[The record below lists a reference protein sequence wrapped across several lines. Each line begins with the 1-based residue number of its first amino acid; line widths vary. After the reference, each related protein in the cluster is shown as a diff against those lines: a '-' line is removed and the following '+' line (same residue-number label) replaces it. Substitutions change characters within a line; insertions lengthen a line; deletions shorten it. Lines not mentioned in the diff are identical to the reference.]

1 MKIEN
6 AQVNMSNKHEG
17 QAHVY
22 EKRTEISDPP
32 TSENV
37 NPIQSGNG
45 GQTLQGEVAE
55 VDSTST
61 ELDMQTSARMYILK
75 LLVEKLSG
83 SDVQWY
89 DAVVGK
95 DISHAEV
102 SEIMPAGEQANAS
115 PTAPT
120 QVIVER
126 LAHES
131 QSNVFK
137 ADGQIRLESGE
148 QISFAFKSVFEQ
160 SHTSYERTIENVNMK
175 DPLIISFTN
184 RAVELDSERMDFDID
199 ADGDADTFAQ
209 LKKGYGYLALD
220 LNQNNQIDDGTE
232 LFGALSGNGF
242 ADLGKYDDDGN
253 GFIDENDSIF
263 DSLKVWVK
271 NKDQDELMSLHDAN
285 IGAIALQNA
294 DTPMNIR
301 SDGQLQGAI
310 RKSGF
315 YLDENGKAGLVQQ
328 VDYVV

>member
-17 QAHVY
+17 QTHVY
-22 EKRTEISDPP
+22 EKRTEITPASTTQSD
-32 TSENV
+32 
-37 NPIQSGNG
+37 NPALSDNG
-45 GQTLQGEVAE
+45 GQALQGEVAE
-55 VDSTST
+55 VDSSAN
-61 ELDMQTSARMYILK
+61 ELDMQTSARLYILK

-83 SDVQWY
+83 SEVQWY

-95 DISHAEV
+95 DISQEEM
-102 SEIMPAGEQANAS
+102 SEIVSAAEETP
-115 PTAPT
+115 PTE
-120 QVIVER
+120 VLVER
-126 LAHES
+126 LMHES

-137 ADGQIRLESGE
+137 ADGQIRLENGQ

-160 SHTSYERTIENVNMK
+160 SHTSYERIIENVNMK

-184 RAVELDSERMDFDID
+184 RAVELDTERMDFDID
-199 ADGDADTFAQ
+199 ADGQSDNFAQ

-220 LNQNNQIDDGTE
+220 LNQNNRIDDGKE

-242 ADLGKYDDDGN
+242 ADLAQYDDDGN
-253 GFIDENDSIF
+253 GFIDENDAIF

-271 NKDQDELMSLHDAN
+271 NKAQDQLVSLSDAN

-301 SDGQLQGAI
+301 TDGQLQGAI

-315 YLDENGKAGLVQQ
+315 YLDENGKPGLVQQ

>member
-17 QAHVY
+17 QTHVY
-22 EKRTEISDPP
+22 EKRTEITPASTTQSD
-32 TSENV
+32 
-37 NPIQSGNG
+37 NPALPDNG
-45 GQTLQGEVAE
+45 GEALQGEVAE
-55 VDSTST
+55 VDSSAN
-61 ELDMQTSARMYILK
+61 ELDMQTSARLYILK

-95 DISHAEV
+95 DISQEEM
-102 SEIMPAGEQANAS
+102 SEIVSAAEETP
-115 PTAPT
+115 PTE
-120 QVIVER
+120 VLVER
-126 LAHES
+126 LMHES

-137 ADGQIRLESGE
+137 ADGQIRLENGQ

-160 SHTSYERTIENVNMK
+160 SHTSYERIIENVNMK

-184 RAVELDSERMDFDID
+184 RAVELDTERMDFDID
-199 ADGDADTFAQ
+199 ADGQSDNFAQ

-220 LNQNNQIDDGTE
+220 LNQNNQIDDGKE

-242 ADLGKYDDDGN
+242 ADLAQYDDDGN
-253 GFIDENDSIF
+253 GFIDENDAIF

-271 NKDQDELMSLHDAN
+271 NKDQDELVSLSDAN

-301 SDGQLQGAI
+301 TDGQLQGAI

-315 YLDENGKAGLVQQ
+315 YLDENGKPGLVQQ

>member
-17 QAHVY
+17 QTHVY
-22 EKRTEISDPP
+22 EKRTEITPSSTSQSD
-32 TSENV
+32 
-37 NPIQSGNG
+37 NPALSDNG
-45 GQTLQGEVAE
+45 GQALQGEVAE
-55 VDSTST
+55 VDSSAN

-95 DISHAEV
+95 DISQEEM
-102 SEIMPAGEQANAS
+102 SEIVSAAEETP
-115 PTAPT
+115 PTE
-120 QVIVER
+120 VLVER
-126 LAHES
+126 LMHES

-137 ADGQIRLESGE
+137 ADGQIRLENGQ

-160 SHTSYERTIENVNMK
+160 SHTSYERIIENVNMK

-184 RAVELDSERMDFDID
+184 RAVELDTERMDFDID
-199 ADGDADTFAQ
+199 ADGQSDNFAQ

-220 LNQNNQIDDGTE
+220 LNQNNQIDDGKE

-242 ADLGKYDDDGN
+242 ADLAQYDDDGN
-253 GFIDENDSIF
+253 GFIDENDAIF

-271 NKDQDELMSLHDAN
+271 NKDQDELVSLSDAN

-301 SDGQLQGAI
+301 TDGQLQGAI

-315 YLDENGKAGLVQQ
+315 YLDENGKPGLVQQ

>member
-17 QAHVY
+17 QTHVY
-22 EKRTEISDPP
+22 EKRTEITPASTSQSD
-32 TSENV
+32 
-37 NPIQSGNG
+37 NPVLSDNG
-45 GQTLQGEVAE
+45 GQALQGEVAE
-55 VDSTST
+55 VDSSAN

-95 DISHAEV
+95 DISQEEM
-102 SEIMPAGEQANAS
+102 SEIVSAAEETP
-115 PTAPT
+115 PTE
-120 QVIVER
+120 VLVER
-126 LAHES
+126 LMHES

-137 ADGQIRLESGE
+137 ADGQIRLENGQ

-160 SHTSYERTIENVNMK
+160 SHTSYERIIENVNMK

-184 RAVELDSERMDFDID
+184 RAVELDTERMDFDID
-199 ADGDADTFAQ
+199 ADGQSDNFAQ

-220 LNQNNQIDDGTE
+220 LNQNNQIDDGKE

-242 ADLGKYDDDGN
+242 ADLAQYDDDGN
-253 GFIDENDSIF
+253 GFIDENDAIF

-271 NKDQDELMSLHDAN
+271 NKDQDELVSLSDAN

-301 SDGQLQGAI
+301 ADGQLQGAI

-315 YLDENGKAGLVQQ
+315 YLDENGKPGLVQQ

>member
-1 MKIEN
+1 MKIEH

-22 EKRTEISDPP
+22 EKRTEISGRT
-32 TSENV
+32 TSESV
-37 NPIQSGNG
+37 NPDQSDNG
-45 GQTLQGEVAE
+45 GQILQGEVTE
-55 VDSTST
+55 VEGTST

-83 SDVQWY
+83 DEVQWY

-95 DISHAEV
+95 DLSRAEM
-102 SEIMPAGEQANAS
+102 SESMAAGEQANAS
-115 PTAPT
+115 PTEPA
-120 QVIVER
+120 QIIVER

-137 ADGQIRLESGE
+137 ADGQIRLENGQ

-199 ADGDADTFAQ
+199 ADGNADTFSQ

-220 LNQNNQIDDGTE
+220 LNQNNQIDDGKE

-242 ADLGKYDDDGN
+242 ADLAKYDDDGN
-253 GFIDENDSIF
+253 GFIDENDAIF
-263 DSLKVWVK
+263 DSLKVWIK
-271 NKDQDELMSLHDAN
+271 NKEQDELVSLNDAN

-315 YLDENGKAGLVQQ
+315 YLDENGKPGLVQQ

>member
-17 QAHVY
+17 QTHVY
-22 EKRTEISDPP
+22 EKRTEIIPASTSQSD
-32 TSENV
+32 
-37 NPIQSGNG
+37 NPALSDNG

-55 VDSTST
+55 VDSSAT

-83 SDVQWY
+83 SEVQWY
-89 DAVVGK
+89 DAMVGK
-95 DISHAEV
+95 DISHAEMSELV
-102 SEIMPAGEQANAS
+102 SEAEETP
-115 PTAPT
+115 PTE
-120 QVIVER
+120 VLVER
-126 LAHES
+126 LMHES

-137 ADGQIRLESGE
+137 ADGQIRLENGQ

-160 SHTSYERTIENVNMK
+160 SHTSYERIIENVNMK

-184 RAVELDSERMDFDID
+184 RAVELDTERMDFDID
-199 ADGDADTFAQ
+199 ADGQTDNFAQ

-220 LNQNNQIDDGTE
+220 LNQNNRIDDGKE

-242 ADLGKYDDDGN
+242 ADLTQYDDDGN
-253 GFIDENDSIF
+253 GFIDENDAIF

-271 NKDQDELMSLHDAN
+271 NKDQDQLVSLSDAN

-301 SDGQLQGAI
+301 ADGQLQGAI

-315 YLDENGKAGLVQQ
+315 YLDENGKPGLVQQ